1 MENEKKEIRKGP
13 KTIGTIILATLIVV
27 GLIAGSVW
35 GIDAIKY
42 VSTDDAAI
50 DGRQVKLSSKLLGR
64 ISKISTN
71 EGARVNENDLLVTLD
86 VTDLQAQEK
95 QATAALA
102 SARQNLA
109 LSKINRDKTKSDT
122 DRVAKLYANAATTR
136 EAYDHA
142 VNALEASEAQLSLA
156 QAQVDT
162 SAAQLGVINAQILNA
177 TIRTPISGTVNRITL
192 HEGDLAQPG
201 QTILDVN
208 NLDDIWVTANLEE
221 TKIGRIKTGAK
232 VKITVDAYPHRA
244 FDGTV
249 EMIRAGIVA
258 PAFQIGEFTKT
269 TQRIPVKIKLARTN
283 EGFILLP
290 GMSAEVK
297 IRTTTALPT
306 ALGN

>member
-1 MENEKKEIRKGP
+1 
-13 KTIGTIILATLIVV
+13 
-27 GLIAGSVW
+27 
-35 GIDAIKY
+35 
-42 VSTDDAAI
+42 
-50 DGRQVKLSSKLLGR
+50 
-64 ISKISTN
+64 
-71 EGARVNENDLLVTLD
+71 VNENDLLVTLD

-297 IRTTTALPT
+297 IRTTTGLPDF
-306 ALGN
+306 LSK